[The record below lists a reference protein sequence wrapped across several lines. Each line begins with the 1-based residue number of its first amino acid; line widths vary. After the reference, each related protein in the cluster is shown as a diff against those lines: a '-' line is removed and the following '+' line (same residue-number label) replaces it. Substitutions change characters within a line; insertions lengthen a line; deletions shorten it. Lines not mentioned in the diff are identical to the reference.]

1 MFVKTK
7 MSINRIFLR
16 IRIPVLSG
24 RCKSSRVEQRI
35 SVGSVNTCNHTEFGG
50 KNSRDR
56 DRHGAFSGSVRFFLA
71 SLFTK
76 TGGLSPSET

>member
-7 MSINRIFLR
+7 ISINRNFLR

-56 DRHGAFSGSVRFFLA
+56 D
-71 SLFTK
+71 
-76 TGGLSPSET
+76 